1 MLNEITGE
9 VTCDICGVRIGNY
22 LNDHFFELIPAKY
35 CPECG
40 KAVRRNQLN
49 EAQRRRRRRLK
60 QEHKAQTTVI
70 DELTR
75 MIENLKEQ
83 NKLLEE
89 NVTRLKEEGR
99 R

>member
-1 MLNEITGE
+1 MLNEHTGE
-9 VTCDICGVRIGNY
+9 VTCDICGKRLGNY
-22 LNDHFFELIPAKY
+22 LNDHFFELISTKY

-49 EAQRRRRRRLK
+49 VAQKRRRRRIK
-60 QEHKAQTTVI
+60 QERKEQGTMI

-75 MIENLKEQ
+75 MNILLREQ

-89 NVTRLKEEGR
+89 NVTRLKEEDR